1 VQVTRVGA
9 RHLRSPPCVGVGQT
23 DPPEGLMPRASLG
36 SVFRKRYRDRTGR
49 LRQTTNWYIEYTL
62 PRRSLPRREAT
73 RFTNKAD
80 AQRLLRQ
87 RMGDADA
94 GRIALNPDLSFEDLK
109 RLTVTD
115 YEISRRDTLYE
126 LRHTRLPKL
135 IEFFGA
141 LKVADT
147 RPASAACLSR
157 PTSPGGASAPNSCR
171 GAGAT

>member
-1 VQVTRVGA
+1 
-9 RHLRSPPCVGVGQT
+9 
-23 DPPEGLMPRASLG
+23 MPRASLG

-115 YEISRRDTLYE
+115 YEINRRDTLYE
-126 LRHTRLPKL
+126 LRHTQLPKL
-135 IEFFGA
+135 TEFFGA
-141 LKVADT
+141 LKVVDT
-147 RPASAACLSR
+147 RPTSAACLSR
-157 PTSPGGASAPNSCR
+157 PTSPGGASALNSCR